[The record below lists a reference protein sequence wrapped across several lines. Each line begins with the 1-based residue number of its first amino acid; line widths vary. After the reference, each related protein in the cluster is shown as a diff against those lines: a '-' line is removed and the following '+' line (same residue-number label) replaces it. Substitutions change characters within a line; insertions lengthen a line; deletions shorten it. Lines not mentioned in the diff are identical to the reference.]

1 MATGFTYRHYI
12 LKDHLGS
19 WTTITDAEGN
29 VEQEL
34 SFDAWGNLRDADT
47 WTGTS
52 TEAPM
57 FDRGYTG
64 HEHITAF
71 GLINMNGRCYDPL
84 MSSFLSVDE
93 YVQDPSNAQNFNR
106 YAYCLNNPLKYTDP
120 SGWYYV
126 GGGHSSTSLQGPYEC
141 TWTLP
146 ERRTID
152 PSLVMDFLDYWTSF
166 WEGEEF
172 KNGGSVGGE
181 NTNPQDDWFV
191 NENTGEIYYNN
202 KMGKGDV
209 GKGEMTGSGWK
220 WLGPNGMFNKINPGF
235 LGEEIS
241 LIAKLKGRIKI
252 TSEDFLMSLLLAG
265 DKAKKV
271 MEDLG
276 YQQVPT
282 QAIEYNDTYDQVVD
296 GPGGASF
303 HITYGTSIEYTEK
316 VTYVPNDYVEMNRI
330 CLGTLYG
337 DYNVFTNSTPY
348 VSRYSISYGE
358 PSFLRKI
365 GGLLKIGVG
374 IHDYTN
380 YYNGGNIINGYNGN
394 NQLIIDFLNVRP

>member
-1 MATGFTYRHYI
+1 MAAGFTYRHYI

-29 VEQEL
+29 IEQEL

-64 HEHITAF
+64 HEHMTAF

-172 KNGGSVGGE
+172 KNGGSGGGVVIKGKDGI
-181 NTNPQDDWFV
+181 NTAYSPGMTYKGNDQFTKNAV
-191 NENTGEIYYNN
+191 NSLNEIYSQGGDFGKQMISTLVQSGYTYYITDLAEDGSEFVPEIHTSAYYDQNYECISPSRLPELLEEFKIGTGGTVYWNRKQQYRSDEELVQNSTMVLCHELVHAWDACWGGMQGGYDDKLKFNYREWSACYWSNRIAQDMGIPVMTHYRGKDGKYILETGTFIGTWYKVVDNYNN
-202 KMGKGDV
+202 PIYKD
-209 GKGEMTGSGWK
+209 
-220 WLGPNGMFNKINPGF
+220 
-235 LGEEIS
+235 
-241 LIAKLKGRIKI
+241 
-252 TSEDFLMSLLLAG
+252 
-265 DKAKKV
+265 
-271 MEDLG
+271 
-276 YQQVPT
+276 
-282 QAIEYNDTYDQVVD
+282 
-296 GPGGASF
+296 
-303 HITYGTSIEYTEK
+303 
-316 VTYVPNDYVEMNRI
+316 
-330 CLGTLYG
+330 
-337 DYNVFTNSTPY
+337 
-348 VSRYSISYGE
+348 RY
-358 PSFLRKI
+358 
-365 GGLLKIGVG
+365 
-374 IHDYTN
+374 
-380 YYNGGNIINGYNGN
+380 
-394 NQLIIDFLNVRP
+394 